1 MMERVAG
8 ALGHARRLV
17 VGESPRGEV
26 DRTRLIVG
34 ERHTTPPIRAESR
47 SAAQS
52 PRRPWPTLLQ
62 RRRVGGAAPARM
74 SSPLPT
80 RQHRLGEAER
90 SPTSGSASA
99 LAPPRSAPAKLRPR
113 LDRRRRPDSSKRR
126 SSPGS
131 GSGVGEAWRRPAAP
145 GVGPPPHRLA
155 DVSAQRLGRT
165 AADGPRRAVTVRSWP
180 PPTG

>member
-1 MMERVAG
+1 MERVAG

-17 VGESPRGEV
+17 VGESPRGDV
-26 DRTRLIVG
+26 DRTRLVVG

-47 SAAQS
+47 PAAQA
-52 PRRPWPTLLQ
+52 PRRPWPTRTPATSG
-62 RRRVGGAAPARM
+62 RREPLRLECPARCQLASTGWAKRSARDERFGERVGTPAVGAGEVAPASTGAAGRTA
-74 SSPLPT
+74 
-80 RQHRLGEAER
+80 
-90 SPTSGSASA
+90 
-99 LAPPRSAPAKLRPR
+99 AKEE
-113 LDRRRRPDSSKRR
+113 

-145 GVGPPPHRLA
+145 GAEHPPHRLA